1 MYLQVM
7 RIDSLEQNRKYLET
21 FRNFCHGQGA
31 NRICALTHDTYNAL
45 IETEDQTIRLV
56 NYMWS
61 NDSYLYVI
69 PRELNSDP
77 IVT

>member
-7 RIDSLEQNRKYLET
+7 RIDSLKYLET
-21 FRNFCHGQGA
+21 FRNFRHGQGA
-31 NRICALTHDTYNAL
+31 NRIRALTHDTYNAL